1 MKHTYNRIDYDW
13 LYRPTGD
20 PFADVGGFALKE
32 FSKRY
37 QDLDILEI
45 IMKATDIYVDRW
57 DGKINPFFLN
67 SKITQP
73 AFSPQRKKEET
84 RKYFYEL
91 LTEEAP
97 GQLGICRI
105 TGEKTKLYPAGRD
118 NTVLSG
124 SGTLVNFHHSFQ
136 EGIMLS
142 KESIIRY
149 HFLPLGC
156 ELLLGKVAVIH
167 SNNSEITELF
177 ASECCSRNLG
187 AIGSN
192 LSDGILKSQARS
204 AGTALFRFADQVVT
218 NAEKRTEEESRQCT
232 ISLYHF
238 TNFGASP
245 DVQIYVLPFEI
256 FIFYRITQRNDIVKK
271 QWNRFASRYYSNS
284 DYKKATY
291 NEADD
296 VYIYND
302 KNNSIK
308 IEGDDFKFWRNT
320 LYERLINN
328 QSIVPH
334 LLRYSREHELSWDL
348 IKVYELNIRK
358 MKKETL
364 SKIEQMAE
372 YILASNKEHVITKAI
387 KKLDGVNNSYLLRR
401 FIVRDIVAKY
411 YNEGNN
417 EAIVTIEDYAEYLFP
432 DTNSWQETRDVL
444 LIAIYQKMHERKIRV
459 ETELS
464 ENDELNEE
472 NQQ

>member
-1 MKHTYNRIDYDW
+1 MKHSYNKIHYDW

-20 PFADVGGFALKE
+20 PFADVGGFALKD

-37 QDLDILEI
+37 PDLDILEI

-57 DGKINPFFLN
+57 GGKINPFFLN

-73 AFSPQRKKEET
+73 AFSLERKKEET
-84 RKYFYEL
+84 KKYFL
-91 LTEEAP
+91 GLITEEVP

-124 SGTLVNFHHSFQ
+124 SGTLVNFHHTFQ

-142 KESIIRY
+142 KEIIIRY

-177 ASECCSRNLG
+177 ASGCCSRNLS

-192 LSDGILKSQARS
+192 HSDGILKSQARS
-204 AGTALFRFADQVVT
+204 AGTALFRFAGQVVT
-218 NAEKRTEEESRQCT
+218 NTKKNIDEESSQYT

-256 FIFYRITQRNDIVKK
+256 FTFYRIIQSNDTLKK
-271 QWNRFASRYYSNS
+271 QWNEFTSRYYGNS
-284 DYKKATY
+284 EYKKAVY
-291 NEADD
+291 NEVER

-302 KNNSIK
+302 KNSSIK
-308 IEGDDFKFWRNT
+308 IQGDDFKFWRNT
-320 LYERLINN
+320 IYERLING

-334 LLRYSREHELSWDL
+334 LLRYIREHELSWDL
-348 IKVYELNIRK
+348 IKLYELNIRK

-372 YILASNKEHVITKAI
+372 YILASNNEHGINKAI
-387 KKLDGVNNSYLLRR
+387 KKLDGVKSSFDLRR
-401 FIVRDIVAKY
+401 FVLRDIVAKY
-411 YNEGNN
+411 YNEENN

-444 LIAIYQKMHERKIRV
+444 LISIYQKMHERKMHV

-464 ENDELNEE
+464 EDDELNEE
-472 NQQ
+472 N

>member
-1 MKHTYNRIDYDW
+1 MKYSYNKINYDW

-57 DGKINPFFLN
+57 GGRINPFFLN

-84 RKYFYEL
+84 RRYFQEL
-91 LTEEAP
+91 LTEGVP
-97 GQLGICRI
+97 GQLGVCRI
-105 TGEKTKLYPAGRD
+105 TGEKTTLYPAGRD

-124 SGTLVNFHHSFQ
+124 SGTLVNFHHTFQ

-142 KESIIRY
+142 KEIIIRY

-156 ELLLGKVAVIH
+156 EFLLDKLAVIH

-177 ASECCSRNLG
+177 ASECCSRNLR

-218 NAEKRTEEESRQCT
+218 NAKKNINEDSHYT

-256 FIFYRITQRNDIVKK
+256 FTFYRVMQDNDILKK
-271 QWNRFASRYYSNS
+271 QWNKFTSGYYSS
-284 DYKKATY
+284 TDYKKATY
-291 NEADD
+291 DETDD
-296 VYIYND
+296 TYIYND
-302 KNNSIK
+302 KNGSTK
-308 IEGDDFKFWRNT
+308 IGGEDFKFWRNT

-334 LLRYSREHELSWDL
+334 LLRYSRDHELSWDL
-348 IKVYELNIRK
+348 ITIYQLNIRK

-372 YILASNKEHVITKAI
+372 YILASNNEHGIKKAI

-401 FIVRDIVAKY
+401 FILRDIVAKY
-411 YNEGNN
+411 YNEGNKD
-417 EAIVTIEDYAEYLFP
+417 AIVTVEDYAEYLFP

-444 LIAIYQKMHERKIRV
+444 LISIYQKMHERDMHV
-459 ETELS
+459 ETELLE
-464 ENDELNEE
+464 ENDLNEE
-472 NQQ
+472 N